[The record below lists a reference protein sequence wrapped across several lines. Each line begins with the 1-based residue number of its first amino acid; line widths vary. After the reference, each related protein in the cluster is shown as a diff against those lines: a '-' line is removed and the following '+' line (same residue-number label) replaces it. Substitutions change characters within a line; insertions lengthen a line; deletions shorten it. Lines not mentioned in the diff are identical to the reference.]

1 MGCANSSPLAN
12 GAENIMGTAKS
23 AAHDIKHT
31 GEEVINDVNSKITDT
46 VEYVKDTVV
55 GTMHGM
61 GQDLESALKGGKEEN
76 KGDDLM
82 VEDLTESKYIPLKEP
97 NGLMENLEER
107 KTEMMKRVQSLS
119 DEADKMADELIKE
132 TEDVITDGVE
142 DVASKVQNGLEGA
155 KDAVEDAVKEI
166 ADEVADKTPVH
177 SIDSLK
183 TGTPEPELERI
194 LETNE
199 DTKSPS
205 PKPTLMQLEDLEVEP
220 SAPSETK
227 AQDDEH

>member
-23 AAHDIKHT
+23 AAQDMKHT
-31 GEEVINDVNSKITDT
+31 GEEVLNDVNSTISGT

-55 GTMHGM
+55 GTVQGM
-61 GQDLESALKGGKEEN
+61 GQELESAFKGGKEE
-76 KGDDLM
+76 KADDLL

-107 KTEMMKRVQSLS
+107 KTEMLKRVQSLS

-132 TEDVITDGVE
+132 TEDVMVDGVE
-142 DVASKVQNGLEGA
+142 EAATKVQNGLEGA
-155 KDAVEDAVKEI
+155 KEALEGIVKD
-166 ADEVADKTPVH
+166 DEADKTPVH

-194 LETNE
+194 LEANE

-205 PKPTLMQLEDLEVEP
+205 PKPTLMQLEDLEADP
-220 SAPSETK
+220 AAPSETK
-227 AQDDEH
+227 IPE